1 LLGFRRREFLRI
13 SLVILR
19 KGETLPRIEGDAKEE
34 LLCTRVTSAIK
45 EAVLHESQIEGLTP
59 SEWLRNLIVKELK
72 ERGVLQRV
80 YRFPSLDK
88 SRSK

>member
-1 LLGFRRREFLRI
+1 M
-13 SLVILR
+13 
-19 KGETLPRIEGDAKEE
+19 PRIEGDTKGE

-72 ERGVLQRV
+72 ERGALQRV
-80 YRFPSLDK
+80 YRFPRLNRSESK
-88 SRSK
+88 S

>member
-1 LLGFRRREFLRI
+1 LEDAWR
-13 SLVILR
+13 
-19 KGETLPRIEGDAKEE
+19 LPRIEGDTKGE

-45 EAVLHESQIEGLTP
+45 EAVIHESQTEGLTP

-80 YRFPSLDK
+80 YRFPDLDK
-88 SRSK
+88 SRS

>member
-1 LLGFRRREFLRI
+1 MP
-13 SLVILR
+13 
-19 KGETLPRIEGDAKEE
+19 KIEGDAKEE

-45 EAVLHESQIEGLTP
+45 EAVLHESQTEGLTP

-80 YRFPSLDK
+80 YRFPSLNRPK
-88 SRSK
+88 SES

>member
-1 LLGFRRREFLRI
+1 MIE
-13 SLVILR
+13 VR
-19 KGETLPRIEGDAKEE
+19 KLPRIEGDTKEE

-45 EAVLHESQIEGLTP
+45 EAVIHESQTEGLTP

-80 YRFPSLDK
+80 YRFPSLNR
-88 SRSK
+88 SRSES